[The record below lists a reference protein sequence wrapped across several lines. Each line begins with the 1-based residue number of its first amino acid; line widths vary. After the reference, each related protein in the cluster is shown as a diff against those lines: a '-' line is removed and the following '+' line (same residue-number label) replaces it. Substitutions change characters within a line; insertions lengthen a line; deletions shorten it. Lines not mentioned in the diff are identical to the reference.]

1 MYILL
6 FLIIFI
12 FEGLLIIGGFR
23 KKRKI
28 LKILGTVLLTITCI
42 FLWFMGF
49 WADKLWFQSLGFID
63 RFWTEFTVKLGF
75 GIVSFL
81 MGGIF
86 MSLLLIRV
94 KKLGTEIKTFIT
106 VGTALISGSIGTGLW
121 DEALLFFNRVPTGTI
136 DPVFGLDVSFYIFS
150 LPFIAGVHKLL
161 MNLSFISTIVGLSIL
176 VIRTRIT
183 LTSGII
189 QQEPIDD
196 TEKETSGPFLV
207 GSALLILFSALGLI
221 IRRFQLLYSSGGTV
235 NGPGW
240 TEVNIR
246 FPAMMV
252 AALIVVLGMFF
263 IIIPG
268 LRKVSASP
276 LKKFK
281 KLNESLKSVGVV
293 LMLTTVL
300 CILIIGII
308 PGVIQALIVAPN
320 EITYEQPYIERN
332 IEFTRRAFKL
342 SHVQEKEYPM
352 DSVEF
357 DRSIIEA
364 NSAIINNTRL
374 WDWHALSSVYQQFQ
388 EIRLYYKF
396 GDIDMDRYEIN
407 GEKRAVMVSAREME
421 LSNLTAQSQ
430 NFVNERFK
438 YTHGY
443 GIAMNTVNEFTASGL
458 PHLLIKDIPPV
469 SETSGLEVTRPEI
482 YYGERTNSYVIANSS
497 EKEFDF
503 PQGDKNSYVNYAGK
517 GGVEISNFFRK
528 FIYGFKYSSTKLL
541 FSNYPQNDSR
551 ILMNRNIMKRVQL
564 AAPFL
569 KFDSDPYIV
578 LINGE
583 LLWFIDA
590 YTTSTNYPYSEHFS
604 GTLDG
609 GTISTQGLSRG
620 INYVRNSVKAVVN
633 PYDGKMDFYIYDEE
647 DPVIDVWNKIYP
659 GLFKPKASMPDELKE
674 HVRYPADFLL
684 IQGEIYAKYHM
695 TVPEVF
701 YNQEDI
707 WVRATEKYYSEVQ
720 PVEPYYIMW
729 ERQGE
734 DKPEFII
741 MLPYTPKNKQV
752 LIGWIAGMSD
762 PEHYGELI
770 VYKFPKD
777 KRVLGPQQVE
787 TKIDQDS
794 FLSGQLSLWD
804 QRGSNV
810 IRGNILAL
818 PLGGTLLYVEPIY
831 LQSETA
837 AYPELRLVV
846 LMHNDKISYAE
857 TLEKALTGLYKDSVP
872 MVQYVNTG
880 NDNTGGET
888 QTLLKQADE
897 AFRNYLEATGE
908 GNLRK
913 AGEELQRL
921 KDLFENMPE

>member
-1 MYILL
+1 
-6 FLIIFI
+6 
-12 FEGLLIIGGFR
+12 LLIVGGIK
-23 KKRKI
+23 KKRK
-28 LKILGTVLLTITCI
+28 LYTILGGVLLAAT
-42 FLWFMGF
+42 FLFMWFMGF
-49 WADKLWFQSLGFID
+49 WADKLWFQSVGFID
-63 RFWTEFTVKLGF
+63 RFWTEFTIKLGC
-75 GIVSFL
+75 GIFSFL
-81 MGGIF
+81 IGGLYMFI
-86 MSLLLIRV
+86 LLIRV
-94 KKLGTEIKTFIT
+94 NKLGTGIKAFI
-106 VGTALISGSIGTGLW
+106 VVVTAFLTGLIGAGIW
-121 DEALLFFNRVPTGTI
+121 DEALQFFNRVPTGTI
-136 DPVFGLDVSFYIFS
+136 DPVFGLDVSFYMFS
-150 LPFIAGVHKLL
+150 LPFISGVYKFF
-161 MNLSFISTIVGLSIL
+161 MILSFISLIIGLFIL
-176 VIRTRIT
+176 ILRNRIS
-183 LTSGII
+183 LVNGVV
-189 QQEPIDD
+189 EPDEESSD
-196 TEKETSGPFLV
+196 EPEKKTSGPFLF
-207 GSALLILFSALGLI
+207 GSALFLLFTASGWI

-240 TEVNIR
+240 TDVYIR
-246 FPAMMV
+246 FPAMIV
-252 AALIVVLGMFF
+252 AAIIGVVGVFF

-268 LRKVSASP
+268 LRKASAAP
-276 LKKFK
+276 LKKLN
-281 KLNESLKSVGVV
+281 KLNESVKSVAVIFT
-293 LMLTTVL
+293 MTTVL
-300 CILIIGII
+300 WILILGII
-308 PGVIQALIVAPN
+308 PGVSQALFVAPN
-320 EITYEQPYIERN
+320 EITYEKPFIESN
-332 IEFTRRAFKL
+332 IKFTRDAFKL
-342 SHVQEKEYPM
+342 SSVQEKEYPM
-352 DSVEF
+352 ESVEF
-357 DRSIIEA
+357 NSTIVEE

-374 WDWHALSSVYQQFQ
+374 WDWRALSSLYQQFQ

-407 GEKRAVMVSAREME
+407 GEKRAVMIAAREME

-469 SETSGLEVTRPEI
+469 SETEELKVTRPEI

-497 EKEFDF
+497 EKEFDY
-503 PQGDKNSYVNYAGK
+503 PQGDKNSYVSYAGD
-517 GGVEISNFFRK
+517 GGVQISSFFRK
-528 FIYGFKYSSTKLL
+528 FLYGFKYNSTKLL
-541 FSNYPQNDSR
+541 FSNYPKKDSR
-551 ILMNRNIMKRVQL
+551 ILLNRNIVERVQL

-569 KFDSDPYIV
+569 KFDNDPYIV

-583 LLWFIDA
+583 LRWFIDA
-590 YTTSTNYPYSEHFS
+590 YTTSRNYPYSEHFS

-609 GTISTQGLSRG
+609 GSISTKSLSRG

-633 PYDGKMDFYIYDEE
+633 PYNGKMDFYIYDEE
-647 DPVIDVWNKIYP
+647 DPVIKVWNNIYP
-659 GLFKPKASMPDELKE
+659 GLFKDKASMPDKFKA

-684 IQGEIYAKYHM
+684 IQGEMYAKYHM

-707 WVRATEKYYSEVQ
+707 WVRATEKYYSAVQ

-729 ERQGE
+729 ERQGA

-762 PEHYGELI
+762 PEYYGDII

-810 IRGNILAL
+810 IRGNMLAL

-857 TLEKALTGLYKDSVP
+857 TLEKALIGLYEDSAT
-872 MVQYVNTG
+872 MDQYVNPG
-880 NDNTGGET
+880 NDSAGGVT

-897 AFRNYLEATGE
+897 TFNNYLEATGK
-908 GNLRK
+908 GNLTK
-913 AGEELQRL
+913 AGEELQHL
-921 KDLFENMPE
+921 KDLFENIPE